1 MTDNVILFPGFRR
14 EDAPPQNL
22 DEIHDKVT
30 QTRKEHVAGVMNDM
44 IPDVINM
51 FGAYGVDINDDKYIK
66 DVALVMESIKALLH
80 RQYNLEHP
88 FHNISDNIFEFKYN
102 EDSTIEYT
110 YTYFQSNDT
119 TWKPHECR
127 YRRRSFTTYGS
138 QFSESL

>member
-1 MTDNVILFPGFRR
+1 MTDNVILFPGFKR

-44 IPDVINM
+44 IPDIINM
-51 FGAYGVDINDDKYIK
+51 FGAYGVDINDDKYVK
-66 DVALVMESIKALLH
+66 DVALVMEGIKSLLH

-88 FHNISDNIFEFKYN
+88 FHNMVDNIFEFRYN

-110 YTYFQSNDT
+110 YTL
-119 TWKPHECR
+119 PE
-127 YRRRSFTTYGS
+127 
-138 QFSESL
+138 EEE

>member
-30 QTRKEHVAGVMNDM
+30 QTRKEHVASVMNDM
-44 IPDVINM
+44 IPDIINM

-88 FHNISDNIFEFKYN
+88 FHNMSDSIFDFRYN
-102 EDSTIEYT
+102 EDNSIEYT
-110 YTYFQSNDT
+110 YTLPD
-119 TWKPHECR
+119 E
-127 YRRRSFTTYGS
+127 
-138 QFSESL
+138 E

>member
-22 DEIHDKVT
+22 EEIVDKVT

-51 FGAYGVDINDDKYIK
+51 FGAYGVDINDDKYVK
-66 DVALVMESIKALLH
+66 DVALVMEGIKSLLH

-88 FHNISDNIFEFKYN
+88 FHNMVDNIFEFRYN

-110 YTYFQSNDT
+110 YTL
-119 TWKPHECR
+119 PE
-127 YRRRSFTTYGS
+127 
-138 QFSESL
+138 EEE

>member
-22 DEIHDKVT
+22 DEIVDKVT

-44 IPDVINM
+44 IPDIINM
-51 FGAYGVDINDDKYIK
+51 FGAYGVDINDDKYVK
-66 DVALVMESIKALLH
+66 DVALVMEGIKSLLH

-88 FHNISDNIFEFKYN
+88 FHNMVDNIFEFRYN

-110 YTYFQSNDT
+110 YTL
-119 TWKPHECR
+119 PE
-127 YRRRSFTTYGS
+127 
-138 QFSESL
+138 EEE

>member
-1 MTDNVILFPGFRR
+1 MTDNVILFPGFKR

-22 DEIHDKVT
+22 DEIVDKVT

-44 IPDVINM
+44 IPDIINM

-66 DVALVMESIKALLH
+66 DVALVMEGIKSLLH

-88 FHNISDNIFEFKYN
+88 FHNMVDNIFEFRYN

-110 YTYFQSNDT
+110 YTL
-119 TWKPHECR
+119 PE
-127 YRRRSFTTYGS
+127 
-138 QFSESL
+138 EEE